1 MQRRY
6 ITVDVFTDRAFG
18 GNPLGVVLDAG
29 GLSTEQMQAVARE
42 FNYSE
47 TTFVLPPADPAH
59 DAQVRIFTV
68 NRELPFAGHPNVGTA
83 FVLATLAAKPPAR
96 LLFEEGAGLVPV
108 EIVTEQGRVVSTE
121 FTAPQP
127 LKRMSHLAVE
137 QAAACLSLSAG
148 DFKTDRHAPQII
160 SVGLSFLA
168 VEVASR
174 EALRRA
180 RPMPRRSQNLP
191 VRRQRRRLLLHA
203 RCAAAKSRASCRRG
217 CSTPAPADCPRPAT
231 GSATAACAA
240 LLADLDDSKD
250 GELKLKIGQGV
261 DMGRPSLLLT
271 RVRKQNGAV
280 ASIHVGGGSVKM
292 MEGTFRL
299 DGKGDGLVARM
310 SAAISGAGVRVA
322 RMSLRSSGLRLYT
335 CGATR
340 FSTFTPSRS
349 SMISAIHCRWQWAWS
364 RS

>member
-18 GNPLGVVLDAG
+18 GNPLAVVLDAG
-29 GLSTEQMQAVARE
+29 GLSTAQMQAITTE

-47 TTFVLPPADPAH
+47 TTFVLPPSDPAN
-59 DAQVRIFTV
+59 DAQVRIFTM
-68 NRELPFAGHPNVGTA
+68 NREIPFAGHPNVGTA

-108 EIVTEQGRVVSTE
+108 EIVTEQGRVVTTE

-127 LKRMSHLAVE
+127 LKRMSQVSVE
-137 QAAACLSLSAG
+137 QAAACLSLSPS
-148 DFKTDRHAPQII
+148 DVKIDRHPPQII
-160 SVGLSFLA
+160 SVGLAFLA
-168 VEVASR
+168 VELTSR

-180 RPMPRRSQNLP
+180 RPDAAGFAKTFPCDGSDAVYFYTRDVPASEKPCDLQ
-191 VRRQRRRLLLHA
+191 A
-203 RCAAAKSRASCRRG
+203 RMFHPGASG
-217 CSTPAPADCPRPAT
+217 LSEDPAT
-231 GSATAACAA
+231 GSATAAAAA
-240 LLADLDDSKD
+240 LLADLDDTRD

-271 RVRKQNGAV
+271 RVRKQGGAV

-299 DGKGDGLVARM
+299 DGEG
-310 SAAISGAGVRVA
+310 
-322 RMSLRSSGLRLYT
+322 
-335 CGATR
+335 
-340 FSTFTPSRS
+340 
-349 SMISAIHCRWQWAWS
+349 
-364 RS
+364 